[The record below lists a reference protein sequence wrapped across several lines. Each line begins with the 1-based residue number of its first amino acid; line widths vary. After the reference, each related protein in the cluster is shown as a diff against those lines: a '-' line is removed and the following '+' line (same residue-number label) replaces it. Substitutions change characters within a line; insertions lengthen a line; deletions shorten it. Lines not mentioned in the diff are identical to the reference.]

1 MRTLGI
7 SDVESNSSK
16 QDILASDYPTKQL
29 DIVLGKATGVL
40 LRGCMLGKKTA
51 DGKYYA
57 YKDTAT
63 DGTEVL
69 DGILAEDID
78 VSAADEKTYMFI
90 GGEFAQAGL
99 TAASGVTIPTGQFK
113 SGMITIKGSY

>member
-7 SDVESNSSK
+7 VNTESFASK
-16 QDILASDYPTKQL
+16 QDIFASDYPTKQL
-29 DIVLGKATGVL
+29 DITLGKATGTL

-63 DGTEVL
+63 DGTEVF

-78 VSAADEKTYMFI
+78 VSAADEKTFMYI
-90 GGEFAQAGL
+90 GGEFAQVAL
-99 TAASGVTIPTGQFK
+99 SAASGVTIPTGQFK

>member
-1 MRTLGI
+1 MRKLGI
-7 SDVESNSSK
+7 SNADNFASK
-16 QDILASDYPTKQL
+16 QDIFASDYPTKQI
-29 DIVLGKATGVL
+29 DIVLGKATGTL

-57 YKDTAT
+57 YKDNAA

-78 VSAADEKTYMFI
+78 VSAADEKTFMYI
-90 GGEFAQAGL
+90 GGEFAQTAL
-99 TAASGVTIPTGQFK
+99 SAASGVTIPTGQFK
-113 SGMITIKGSY
+113 SGTITIKGSY